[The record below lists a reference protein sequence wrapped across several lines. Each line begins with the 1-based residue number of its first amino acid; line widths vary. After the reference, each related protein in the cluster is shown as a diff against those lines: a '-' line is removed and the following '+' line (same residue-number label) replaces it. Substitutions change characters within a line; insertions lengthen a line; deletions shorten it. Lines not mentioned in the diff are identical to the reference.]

1 MFYLLS
7 LDEIRA
13 GCFGMSVWGHLCVCT
28 LLLSADWSFG
38 IRPSTPKWTLG
49 ATHEGYKHKQ
59 LIAGLSERGGRK
71 IIILIIHIYFE
82 SFCGDI
88 QQMHFRLLRVLL
100 ISEELNG
107 LWGEIVAY
115 ISVFQ
120 SRSLSTCNTEAG
132 QLRNQKSLTA
142 RKMDLCWVAC

>member
-1 MFYLLS
+1 MP
-7 LDEIRA
+7 
-13 GCFGMSVWGHLCVCT
+13 LCVCT

-49 ATHEGYKHKQ
+49 ATREGYKHKQ
-59 LIAGLSERGGRK
+59 RIAGLSERGGE

-115 ISVFQ
+115 ISVF
-120 SRSLSTCNTEAG
+120 SIALSFY
-132 QLRNQKSLTA
+132 
-142 RKMDLCWVAC
+142 M